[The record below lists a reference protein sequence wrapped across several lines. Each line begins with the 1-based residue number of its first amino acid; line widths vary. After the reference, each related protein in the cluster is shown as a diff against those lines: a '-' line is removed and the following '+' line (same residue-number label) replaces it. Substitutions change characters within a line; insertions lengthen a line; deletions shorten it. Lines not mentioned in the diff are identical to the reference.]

1 MILLIPASKLN
12 EMKNEDNKGF
22 FFGIGT
28 EFENVCD
35 AVLQVEENC
44 DDPVAT
50 VKNTHNRK
58 TINQIIEYTEKE
70 HNVYF
75 VHTKGQKEFANNII
89 IMIYNELYSD
99 F

>member
-1 MILLIPASKLN
+1 MILLIPANKLN
-12 EMKNEDNKGF
+12 EMRNEDSEGF

-28 EFENVCD
+28 EFENKCD
-35 AVLQVEENC
+35 AVLQVEENY

-50 VKNTHNRK
+50 VKNTHNKK
-58 TINQIIEYTEKE
+58 TINQIIEHTEKE

-75 VHTKGQKEFANNII
+75 VHAKGQKEFANNVIN
-89 IMIYNELYSD
+89 MIYNELYRD

>member
-12 EMKNEDNKGF
+12 EMRNEDNEGF

-28 EFENVCD
+28 ELENICD
-35 AVLQVEENC
+35 AVLQVEEN
-44 DDPVAT
+44 DDNPVAT

-58 TINQIIEYTEKE
+58 TINQIIEHTKKE

-89 IMIYNELYSD
+89 IMIYNELYCG